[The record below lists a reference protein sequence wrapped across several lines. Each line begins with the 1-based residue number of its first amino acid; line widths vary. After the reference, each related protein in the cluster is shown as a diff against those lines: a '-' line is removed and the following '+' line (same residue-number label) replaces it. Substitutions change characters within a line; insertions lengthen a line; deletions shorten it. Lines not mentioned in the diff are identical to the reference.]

1 MRVPTADVNG
11 ITMYYE
17 VHGDGPPLV
26 LILGLATDVSE
37 LGGLIGGLAERYR
50 VLAFDNRGVGRTDKP
65 DSPYSVET
73 MADDT
78 VGLMRAAGFQ
88 RAHVMGISLGGR
100 IAMELTLRHPD
111 MVARLALVSTAAR
124 VVRNTRRRMTMG
136 VLARWA
142 PSRGAHPQ
150 PRYAFDHQLAASGAW
165 DGTDR
170 LADIR
175 VPTVIL
181 HGRHDR
187 IAPYQRA
194 EELRDGIPG
203 STLIPFRSGH
213 SFPLMSEQRR
223 FLDELSAF
231 LGVDAII

>member
-1 MRVPTADVNG
+1 VPTADVNG
-11 ITMYYE
+11 ITMYHE

-37 LGGLIGGLAERYR
+37 LGGLIGGLAEHYR

-65 DSPYSVET
+65 DSPYSVEM
-73 MADDT
+73 MAEDT
-78 VGLMRAAGFQ
+78 IGLMRATGFE
-88 RAHVMGISLGGR
+88 RAHVVGISLGGR
-100 IAMELTLRHPD
+100 IAMELTLRCPD

-124 VVRNTRRRMTMG
+124 VVRTTRRRLAMG

-142 PSRGAHPQ
+142 PNRGAHPQ
-150 PRYAFDHQLAASGAW
+150 PRYAFEHQLTASGGW

-170 LADIR
+170 LGDIR

-194 EELRDGIPG
+194 EELHAGIPG
-203 STLIPFRSGH
+203 STLITFRSGH
-213 SFPLMSEQRR
+213 SFLMMGEQRR
-223 FLDELSAF
+223 FLDELTGF
-231 LGVDAII
+231 LGVHAIT